1 VKTYTF
7 MNKNTELF
15 DIEMDRGQA
24 ETLSNFRE
32 HSLHLLPV
40 FLSPKRNMGIS
51 RRDFNDWWSGR
62 RIPAS
67 RGGVKELLWKLDGIG
82 LDELAEKCLGLSLS
96 DQYWIR
102 PSTDTKWQ
110 DVNFFD
116 NDFSEDIGELL
127 IAGKWDGGD
136 MSSPDNTSDG
146 VVRKRWKIINGERC
160 LIKGSFSTVGV
171 PQPQPFREVF
181 ASRLAELLLKPF
193 EGGFVVPYSL
203 LWEDDVV
210 YSVCANFINSDTEYV
225 SFNQINYAN
234 KKLNSESP
242 FNFCRKFFG
251 DTAHVLDLTI
261 LLDYIV
267 LNEDRHF
274 GNFGL
279 VRDTNTGAFLRP
291 APIFDTGASLFF
303 DSTHLNKLRLEAKPF
318 SKDFDKQV
326 KQVDKSLYYDSLAL
340 VRDEYEAI
348 FHEVFAKSTEDDER
362 KTVILKAIGR
372 QIELLFTTSA

>member
-1 VKTYTF
+1 MTTYTF
-7 MNKNTELF
+7 MNKNVELF
-15 DIEMDRGQA
+15 DVEMDRGQA
-24 ETLSNFRE
+24 EALSNFRKPNQ
-32 HSLHLLPV
+32 HLLPV
-40 FLSPKRNMGIS
+40 FLMPSRNMGIS

-67 RGGVKELLWKLDGIG
+67 RGGIKELLWKLDGIG

-102 PSTDTKWQ
+102 PSHDTNWR

-127 IAGKWDGGD
+127 ILGKWEGGD
-136 MSSPDNTSDG
+136 LRSPDNTSDG
-146 VVRKRWKIINGERC
+146 VVRKRWKIIDGERC

-181 ASRLAELLLKPF
+181 ASRLAALLTKPF
-193 EGGFVVPYSL
+193 GDNWAVPYGL
-203 LWEDDVV
+203 LWEDDVA
-210 YSVCANFINSDTEYV
+210 YSVCPNFVTTDTEYV
-225 SFNQINYAN
+225 SFNQINHSN

-242 FNFCRKFFG
+242 FAFCRKFFG
-251 DTAHVLDLTI
+251 DAAHVLDLTI

-274 GNFGL
+274 GNFGIL
-279 VRDTNTGAFLRP
+279 RDTNSGEYLRP

-318 SKDFDKQV
+318 SKDFEKQV
-326 KQVDKSLYYDSLAL
+326 KYVERAPYYDSLVL
-340 VRDEYEAI
+340 VRDSYADI
-348 FHEVFAKSTEDDER
+348 FHEVFAKSAEDEER
-362 KTVILKAIGR
+362 KADILKAVGR
-372 QIELLFTTSA
+372 QIDLLFA